1 MKVSIK
7 VMKKIENTSKNNETV
22 KNELSVT
29 KPTKV
34 VKSNSKKINTNVN
47 FEKLYTELIECK
59 TKCELVNTMLKYNL
73 YTSTK
78 PTTTQNI
85 NDLYIQFNEKSRLL
99 ISKKSLKVYTNN
111 EHSIKINKLHNDFIF
126 DNCVDGSYRTKR
138 ATVPKTIENFINIM
152 NYFNSI
158 NAFTVIQK

>member
-1 MKVSIK
+1 
-7 VMKKIENTSKNNETV
+7 MKKIENTTNKN
-22 KNELSVT
+22 NELSVIT
-29 KPTKV
+29 KSTKV
-34 VKSNSKKINTNVN
+34 AKSNSKKVNNVVN
-47 FEKLYTELIECK
+47 FEKLYSELIECK

-78 PTTTQNI
+78 PTTTNNI

-111 EHSIKINKLHNDFIF
+111 ENANKISKLHNDFIF

-138 ATVPKTIENFINIM
+138 ATVSKTIENFISIM

-158 NAFTVIQK
+158 SAFTVIQK

>member
-1 MKVSIK
+1 
-7 VMKKIENTSKNNETV
+7 MKKIENTTKNNETV

-29 KPTKV
+29 KSTKV
-34 VKSNSKKINTNVN
+34 AKSNSKKVNNVVN

-78 PTTTQNI
+78 PTTTNNT

-111 EHSIKINKLHNDFIF
+111 EHANKINKMYPNWKTR
-126 DNCVDGSYRTKR
+126 GKS
-138 ATVPKTIENFINIM
+138 VPLCR
-152 NYFNSI
+152 
-158 NAFTVIQK
+158 